1 MVARR
6 RPTLPRLETQYH
18 GRWCVSRPCSGWE
31 RVFQHRDS
39 HRATV
44 QDLVG
49 WMNCLM
55 CVVFAYFGA
64 VRGEPFDGFVAV
76 FDVYGVLSGD

>member
-1 MVARR
+1 M
-6 RPTLPRLETQYH
+6 
-18 GRWCVSRPCSGWE
+18 
-31 RVFQHRDS
+31 FQHRDS

-76 FDVYGVLSGD
+76 FDVYRVLSGD